1 MKKNNLLSLL
11 LCALFL
17 SSCSVDDG
25 TYTDPITMYEKV
37 SGTWNLSQM
46 KQVDEL
52 AVANK
57 QGMTELDLTDDFE
70 NFTISLNT
78 EQSNQPSTFTT
89 SGAPAILPTDGYWS
103 LDRSF
108 QNWDGAPVKV
118 QFFSD
123 ASRTIKIGE
132 VSITSVPGSV
142 PSMQLTK
149 TRSINGTPFVSYV
162 YTLIPLMNNNE

>member
-1 MKKNNLLSLL
+1 MKKNNFSYALLGALL
-11 LCALFL
+11 L
-17 SSCSVDDG
+17 SSCGVDNG
-25 TYTDPITMYEKV
+25 SYTDPITVYEKV

-57 QGMTELDLTDDFE
+57 SGMTELDLTETFE
-70 NFTISLNT
+70 NFSISLNS
-78 EQSNQPSTFTT
+78 EQDYQPSTFTT
-89 SGAPAILPTDGYWS
+89 SGAPAILPANGYWS

-108 QNWDGAPVKV
+108 QNWDGSPVKI

-123 ASRTIKIGE
+123 AARSVKVGE
-132 VSITSVPGSV
+132 VSITTVPGSV

-149 TRSINGTPFVSYV
+149 TRSTNGTPFVSYV
-162 YTLIPLMNNNE
+162 YTLIPTMNTNE

>member
-11 LCALFL
+11 LCALSL

-25 TYTDPITMYEKV
+25 TYTAPITMYEKV
-37 SGTWNLSQM
+37 SGTWNLSQI

-57 QGMTELDLTDDFE
+57 QGMTELDLTDYFE
-70 NFTISLNT
+70 DFTISLNT

-89 SGAPAILPTDGYWS
+89 SGAPAILPTGGYWS

-108 QNWDGAPVKV
+108 QNWDGSPVKV

>member
-1 MKKNNLLSLL
+1 MKKINLSHVLLSTLL
-11 LCALFL
+11 LA
-17 SSCSVDDG
+17 SCSVDNG
-25 TYTDPITMYEKV
+25 TYTDPITVYEKV
-37 SGTWNLSQM
+37 SGTWNLSQL

-57 QGMTELDLTDDFE
+57 SGMTELDLTDAFE
-70 NFTISLNT
+70 NFSISLNT
-78 EQSNQPSTFTT
+78 EGANQPSSFSAT
-89 SGAPAILPTDGYWS
+89 GAPAILPTSGYWS

-108 QNWDGAPVKV
+108 QNWDGSPVKV

-123 ASRTIKIGE
+123 ATRTVKIGE

-149 TRSINGTPFVSYV
+149 TRSNNGTPFVSYV
-162 YTLIPLMNNNE
+162 YTLIPTMNTNE